1 MSTIAG
7 YETTSVATARSDQ
20 AFIAATRHPVFRHWY
35 YFTALAVVPFVFVA
49 IPSPNRAM
57 QDIAQLEQLAPKI
70 ERAPTLSPASREMI
84 DRLVARQ
91 TAIIGSSDPSQEAR
105 RKAAIDRVS
114 SAMKAKQAAT
124 IAQGGDRPS
133 QD

>member
-1 MSTIAG
+1 MSTIAS
-7 YETTSVATARSDQ
+7 YQTASASTVATRS
-20 AFIAATRHPVFRHWY
+20 PVFRHWY
-35 YFTALAVVPFVFVA
+35 YFTALAAVPFVFVA
-49 IPSPNRAM
+49 IPSPNRSL

-91 TAIIGSSDPSQEAR
+91 SVLIGSSDPSQDAR
-105 RKAAIDRVS
+105 RKAAIERVS
-114 SAMKAKQAAT
+114 SAMKAKQTAT
-124 IAQGGDRPS
+124 VAQSGDRPA